1 MLVRDSEGRII
12 IVSRKDSK
20 NESVYNEKIYN
31 IRLNYTKKYKSVFIN
46 PKAPVLIMLNKDI
59 QNEKCLKYFTDD

>member
-1 MLVRDSEGRII
+1 MLVRDSEGRLII
-12 IVSRKDSK
+12 ISRRDCK

-46 PKAPVLIMLNKDI
+46 PKCIAPVLNK
-59 QNEKCLKYFTDD
+59 NVEKEKYLKNFTDD